1 MSIVRMDIEPKV
13 LNDAVSKSG
22 RSIEGVNKR
31 FNGAFERWINQER
44 KPTFNQLV
52 ELSKYL
58 RIPFGY
64 LLLKTPVTEEL
75 PLLDFR
81 TIDSESIQ
89 NPSRELVDTIYDMER
104 KQAWLREKLIEEGN
118 DPLYYVGLFKNEKDI
133 SHLQIAEEI
142 RAAFSLDKQWY
153 KNANSKQ
160 TTFALLRNSFSQFGV
175 LIMQNGIALN
185 NTHRALNLEEFRA
198 FTLVDEYAPLIF
210 LNSLDSNN
218 GKTFSLLH
226 EIVHILLGID
236 SLYNN
241 DFKYRDKYT
250 SSIEVLCNKVAGEI
264 IVPTDIFIENW
275 NELPESKQNLYEK
288 IESLAQN
295 FKVSKIVV
303 ARKALDQ
310 NYINVSQYN
319 EIGNL
324 VQEEYEQS
332 MIRKKRQQSG
342 GNPVNNTLSRLD
354 ENFMRT
360 LIASTEFGGTQYS
373 EAYRLAGVSRGVF
386 EDVSKHLKGVR

>member
-22 RSIEGVNKR
+22 WSIEGVNKR

-118 DPLYYVGLFKNEKDI
+118 DPLYYAGLFKNEKGI
-133 SHLQIAEEI
+133 SHLEIAEEI

-236 SLYNN
+236 SLYND

-332 MIRKKRQQSG
+332 MIRIKRQQNG

-373 EAYRLAGVSRGVF
+373 EAYRLAGVGRGVF